1 MANALTRWL
10 IHLRQRLFGGRKAA
24 PPQRP
29 PDPRVDASPWLS
41 RMLDDL
47 GPRYRLGQDTGDG
60 AQIIR
65 RTGKERF
72 NPMRVYVRAADAHVA
87 GDYDVRVRNGKPLA
101 LGRELLDRKLTAPLS
116 ALGLHPTQ
124 ETVEEWGGHV
134 ITRRYEGTCADALG
148 AAAAVRF
155 ICEQS
160 DQVIDSEAE

>member
-1 MANALTRWL
+1 MANALLRWFF
-10 IHLRQRLFGGRKAA
+10 HLKQRLSGGPKKP

-47 GPRYRLGQDTGDG
+47 GPRYRLGEDRAEGTQL
-60 AQIIR
+60 IR

-72 NPMRVYVRAADAHVA
+72 NPMRVWVRAADTHVA
-87 GDYDVRVRNGKPLA
+87 GDYDVRVRGGKPLDV
-101 LGRELLDRKLTAPLS
+101 GREMLDRKVTAPLS
-116 ALGLHPTQ
+116 GLGLRPTT

-134 ITRRYEGTCADALG
+134 LTRRYEGTCADALA

-155 ICEQS
+155 ICEKS
-160 DQVIDSEAE
+160 DQVMDSEAE